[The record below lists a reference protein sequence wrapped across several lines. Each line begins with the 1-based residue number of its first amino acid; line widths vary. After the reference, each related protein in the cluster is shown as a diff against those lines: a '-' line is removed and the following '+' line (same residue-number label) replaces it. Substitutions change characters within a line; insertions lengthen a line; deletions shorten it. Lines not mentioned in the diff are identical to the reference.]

1 MAHEGGAMKTEPQY
15 KMQDPR
21 TQYGKLDIPKDQ
33 TQPEPG
39 TDSKLIPKADH
50 GQESYVGSGRLE
62 GRKALITGGDSGIG
76 RAVAIAYAREGADV
90 AIVYLPEEAEDAA
103 VTISLIQKAGQQAFA
118 LEGDIKNETFCIE
131 AVEKTVKALGSID
144 ILVNNAGKQIFIEK
158 IADLTT
164 EQFEQTFQ
172 TNVFATFWLTKAAVK
187 HMPAGSTI
195 INTTSIQSYQPSA
208 GLLDYA
214 ATKGAITTLTKGLSQ
229 MLVEQGIRVNAVA
242 PGPIWTPLQ
251 PSYGQPPE
259 KLESFGQDTPLGRP
273 GQPAELAPTY
283 VFLASQESSY
293 ITGEIIGVTGGKP
306 IS

>member
-1 MAHEGGAMKTEPQY
+1 MKTEPQY

>member
-1 MAHEGGAMKTEPQY
+1 MNTKPQY
-15 KMQDPR
+15 SMQDPR
-21 TQYGKLDIPKDQ
+21 TQYGELNIPGDQ

-39 TDSKLIPKADH
+39 KDSKLIPQADH
-50 GQESYVGSGRLE
+50 GQESYVGSARLT

-90 AIVYLPEEAEDAA
+90 AILYLPEEREDAE
-103 VTISLIQKAGQQAFA
+103 VTLSLIRDAGQKALAI
-118 LEGDIKNETFCIE
+118 EGDIKDEAFCIE
-131 AVEKTVKALGSID
+131 TIEKVVTELGGID
-144 ILVNNAGKQIFIEK
+144 ILVNNAGKQVFVENL
-158 IADLTT
+158 ADLTT
-164 EQFEQTFQ
+164 EQFEHTFQ
-172 TNVFATFWLTKAAVK
+172 TNVFAMFWLTKAAVP
-187 HMPAGSTI
+187 HMPAGATI

-214 ATKGAITTLTKGLSQ
+214 STKGAITTFTKGAAQ
-229 MLVEQGIRVNAVA
+229 MLVKHGIRVNGVA

-251 PSYGQPPE
+251 PSYGQPSE
-259 KLESFGQDTPLGRP
+259 KLEKFGQDTPLGRP